1 MTIFVTGGAGYI
13 GSHVVLA
20 LLECGEDVVV
30 LDNLVTGFAWA
41 VPDRATF
48 IEGDV
53 GDRELVARICT
64 DYRIEALLHFAA
76 STVVPESVTEP
87 LKYYLNNT
95 AQTAN
100 LFDVCSQNR
109 VEHVVF
115 SSTAAV
121 YGGNSEK
128 PVNEEVTLNPESPYA
143 RSKLMSE
150 WILRDAAQARG
161 FNCIALRYF
170 NVAGADPDG
179 RSGQSTANATHLIK
193 VASQVA
199 LGMRPKLE
207 LYGDDYATRDGTC
220 IRDYIHVSDLADAH
234 ITALNH
240 LRAANT
246 SGVFNCGYG
255 RGYSVKEVI
264 KAVEAEWGAELPMT
278 IAERRLGDPAAI
290 VADSSK
296 LRNELRWT
304 PKYDDLAVIVRTAMA
319 WEKRCLQKQAV

>member
-1 MTIFVTGGAGYI
+1 MGWTMAILVTGGAGYI

-41 VPDRATF
+41 VPDKATF

-53 GDRELVARICT
+53 GDRELVARICA
-64 DYRIEALLHFAA
+64 DHRIEALLHFAA
-76 STVVPESVTEP
+76 STVVPESVAEP

-95 AQTAN
+95 GQTAN
-100 LFDVCSQNR
+100 LFDVCSQKG

-128 PVNEEVTLNPESPYA
+128 PVSEEVTLDPQSPYA
-143 RSKLMSE
+143 KSKLMSE
-150 WILRDAAQARG
+150 WILRDAAEARG

-193 VASQVA
+193 VASQVVSGRA
-199 LGMRPKLE
+199 DQNLE
-207 LYGDDYATRDGTC
+207 LFGD
-220 IRDYIHVSDLADAH
+220 
-234 ITALNH
+234 
-240 LRAANT
+240 
-246 SGVFNCGYG
+246 
-255 RGYSVKEVI
+255 
-264 KAVEAEWGAELPMT
+264 
-278 IAERRLGDPAAI
+278 RL
-290 VADSSK
+290 
-296 LRNELRWT
+296 
-304 PKYDDLAVIVRTAMA
+304 
-319 WEKRCLQKQAV
+319 